1 MESFAGCPQA
11 AAFLVKQ
18 FAIGFSLCRQM
29 LAVLHYLIEKSLSTE
44 IYTRGSDFHIL
55 FCVTLKAQWSE
66 RYKRHL
72 TNFLKMCLVVGN
84 YIEIIFSKKGEA
96 ENKISISAQCES
108 LQSSIHFYGFG
119 IDRIISIF
127 MRIC

>member
-66 RYKRHL
+66 TPSNQFFENVPCRRELHR
-72 TNFLKMCLVVGN
+72 NCFLK
-84 YIEIIFSKKGEA
+84 K
-96 ENKISISAQCES
+96 
-108 LQSSIHFYGFG
+108 
-119 IDRIISIF
+119 R
-127 MRIC
+127 